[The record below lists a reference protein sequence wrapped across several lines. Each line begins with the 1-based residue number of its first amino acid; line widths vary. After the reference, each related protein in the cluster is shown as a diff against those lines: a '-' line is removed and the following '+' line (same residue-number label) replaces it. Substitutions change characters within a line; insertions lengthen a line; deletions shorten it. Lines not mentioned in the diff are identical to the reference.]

1 MDENKSNKE
10 YEEEIIKEF
19 VDQQFIQSCM
29 TDVDPA
35 DFDDSVAYED
45 GMNAAGVEIPEEM
58 LNFFQQYK
66 CSTNI
71 FDMETLHNSKSLKM
85 KKYK

>member
-1 MDENKSNKE
+1 
-10 YEEEIIKEF
+10 
-19 VDQQFIQSCM
+19 M

-58 LNFFQQYK
+58 LNFIGEQ
-66 CSTNI
+66 
-71 FDMETLHNSKSLKM
+71 EEAGEGLHLALT
-85 KKYK
+85 KKLSNQPFSPAGRKFSIEQPLERHFSCNDRSNEFFL